1 MVPVA
6 RGMQSAPWTGVGSI
20 GRKDQPVLSGL
31 MFVLGLIS
39 LLLAP
44 FTGVIIIT
52 AAAFFLIWYLLRARR
67 T

>member
-1 MVPVA
+1 M
-6 RGMQSAPWTGVGSI
+6 
-20 GRKDQPVLSGL
+20 LSGL
-31 MFVLGLIS
+31 MFVLGVIS

-44 FTGVIIIT
+44 FTGVTIIT